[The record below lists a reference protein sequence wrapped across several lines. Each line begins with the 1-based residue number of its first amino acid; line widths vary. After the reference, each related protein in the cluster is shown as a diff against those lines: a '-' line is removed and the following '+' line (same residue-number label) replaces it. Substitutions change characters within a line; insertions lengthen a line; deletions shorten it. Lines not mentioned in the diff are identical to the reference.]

1 MTGQKITTSG
11 KKLILNRTFKST
23 PDYTAPSVFSVGT
36 GTTDPVV
43 GNTTMEAPVSID
55 GDNFKAFVSG
65 YPSLNETTLQSTI
78 RCFINSLEANGNDLT
93 EFGILNSDG
102 TKILFSRAVF
112 TALSK
117 TSSTEVTFIVK
128 DKII

>member
-1 MTGQKITTSG
+1 MTNQIVTFQG
-11 KKLILNRTFKST
+11 KKLILNRTFKAT
-23 PDYTAPSVFSVGT
+23 PDYTTPSLFSVGT

-43 GNTTMEAPVSID
+43 GNTTMETPVSID

-117 TSSTEVTFIVK
+117 TSSTEVT
-128 DKII
+128 IIQ

>member
-1 MTGQKITTSG
+1 MTNQIVTTSG
-11 KKLILNRTFKST
+11 KKLILHRTFTASPT
-23 PDYTAPSVFSVGT
+23 ITAPSLFSVGT

-43 GNTTMEAPVSID
+43 GNTTMETPVSID

-78 RCFINSLEANGNDLT
+78 RCFLNSLEANGNDLT

-102 TKILFSRAVF
+102 TKVLFSRAVF

-117 TSSTEVTFIVK
+117 TSSTEVTIIQK
-128 DKII
+128 DKIV